1 MFDIIGWS
9 ALDAAGKAAW
19 VQAYGSIAAIL
30 VAVAVPLIAAA
41 CSARKQKARDREKM
55 LNAGLRILDPIS
67 SLRVSVEEFYRQND
81 PSSGEEDSRLSAD
94 PNDGNFQSLIPGV
107 VASVSVLDDMGPL
120 APPLRMLLFELI
132 ELDRTLKMI
141 PVLQRSGYHAAWI
154 NNIDY
159 IREKAKS
166 VMDGADAVINGLQR
180 EMNAR

>member
-9 ALDAAGKAAW
+9 TLDAPGKAAW

-41 CSARKQKARDREKM
+41 CSALKQKARDREKM

-67 SLRVSVEEFYRQND
+67 SLRVSVEEFYRQNY
-81 PSSGEEDSRLSAD
+81 PSSEGDSGLSAD
-94 PNDGNFQSLIPGV
+94 PHDGDFQSLIPGV

-120 APPLRMLLFELI
+120 APALRMLLFELI

-141 PVLQRSGYHAAWI
+141 PVLQRSGYPSAWI

-159 IREKAKS
+159 IREKAKG
-166 VMDGADAVINGLQR
+166 VMDGADAVITGLQK
-180 EMNAR
+180 EMKAR